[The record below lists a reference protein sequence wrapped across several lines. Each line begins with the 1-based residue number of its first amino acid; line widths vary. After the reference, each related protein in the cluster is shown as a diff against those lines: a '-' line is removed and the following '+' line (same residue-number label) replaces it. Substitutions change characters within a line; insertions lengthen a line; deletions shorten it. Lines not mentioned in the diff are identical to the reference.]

1 MGLTHGCP
9 LPSRIRPQLSK
20 EKIEGCHICTSVT
33 PGEPQ
38 VLLGKDK
45 AFTYDFV
52 FDLDTWQEQ
61 IYSTCVSKL
70 IEGCFEGYNATVL
83 AYGQVGRPPP
93 PTALQPWSPRLVG
106 ERARPFGTPE
116 VERAAATTTATTTAT
131 LLVTPGRL
139 SIPGASPGCGFG
151 TGRGG

>member
-1 MGLTHGCP
+1 MP
-9 LPSRIRPQLSK
+9 K

-52 FDLDTWQEQ
+52 FDLETWQDQ
-61 IYSTCVSKL
+61 IYTTCVSKL

-83 AYGQVGRPPP
+83 AYGQVC
-93 PTALQPWSPRLVG
+93 A
-106 ERARPFGTPE
+106 FF
-116 VERAAATTTATTTAT
+116 T
-131 LLVTPGRL
+131 LLTVSVMSL
-139 SIPGASPGCGFG
+139 SEWDWLLYA
-151 TGRGG
+151 

>member
-1 MGLTHGCP
+1 MGEEGPGGGRWPAGRSPPASLTQDS
-9 LPSRIRPQLSK
+9 LPPPAPGRIRPQLSK

-61 IYSTCVSKL
+61 VYSTCVSKL
-70 IEGCFEGYNATVL
+70 VEGCFEGYNATVL
-83 AYGQVGRPPP
+83 AYGQVSAFSACGHLGPG
-93 PTALQPWSPRLVG
+93 PRL
-106 ERARPFGTPE
+106 RAESWPWGSWD
-116 VERAAATTTATTTAT
+116 AAG
-131 LLVTPGRL
+131 VL
-139 SIPGASPGCGFG
+139 SVVRGCWGAAG
-151 TGRGG
+151 

>member
-1 MGLTHGCP
+1 MHQP
-9 LPSRIRPQLSK
+9 LFSTANGPRLSLGAGVEASPALFAPQAEVLLVIRPQLSK

-61 IYSTCVSKL
+61 IYTTCVGKL

-83 AYGQVGRPPP
+83 AYGQVC
-93 PTALQPWSPRLVG
+93 ALPAPWALAWALLLCWVLGMLRWPLQRLGKVG
-106 ERARPFGTPE
+106 G
-116 VERAAATTTATTTAT
+116 V
-131 LLVTPGRL
+131 
-139 SIPGASPGCGFG
+139 
-151 TGRGG
+151 